1 MSTKIVLLIMIAF
14 SVNVL
19 GCDRDNSKL
28 ANQNSETNNS
38 ANVMENSTVVNK
50 SDDKA
55 PDFALKSIE
64 GKTVKLSDYKG
75 KVVIIDFWA
84 TWCPP
89 CRKGI
94 PDLISIQK
102 DFKDD
107 LVIIGIS
114 LDGEKT
120 IKDVP
125 GFVKSYG
132 INYPIVYG
140 DEKVVAAYGGIEGIP
155 TAFIVDKEGYVV
167 DQHVGLVPIE
177 TYVNKIKELIK

>member
-1 MSTKIVLLIMIAF
+1 MAKMFLVIIVAF
-14 SVNVL
+14 SV
-19 GCDRDNSKL
+19 C
-28 ANQNSETNNS
+28 TFS
-38 ANVMENSTVVNK
+38 ADKDGNKEKSSNTESTVYNPAV
-50 SDDKA
+50 DKA
-55 PDFALKSIE
+55 PDFALKSFD

-94 PDLISIQK
+94 PDLISIQNEYK
-102 DFKDD
+102 NDV
-107 LVIIGIS
+107 VIIGIS

-125 GFVKSYG
+125 GFVKSYA

-140 DEKVVAAYGGIEGIP
+140 NEKVVNDYGGIEGIP
-155 TAFIVDKEGYVV
+155 TAFLVDKKGNIVDK
-167 DQHVGLVPIE
+167 HVGLVPKD
-177 TYVNKIKELIK
+177 TYVNKIKELLK

>member
-1 MSTKIVLLIMIAF
+1 MH
-14 SVNVL
+14 
-19 GCDRDNSKL
+19 
-28 ANQNSETNNS
+28 
-38 ANVMENSTVVNK
+38 
-50 SDDKA
+50 
-55 PDFALKSIE
+55 LKSVD
-64 GKTVKLSDYKG
+64 GKTIKLSDYKG

-102 DFKDD
+102 DYKNKF
-107 LVIIGIS
+107 VIIGIS
-114 LDGEKT
+114 LDAEKT

-140 DEKVVAAYGGIEGIP
+140 DEKVVTAYGGIQSIP
-155 TAFIVDKEGYVV
+155 TAFVIDKKGNVV
-167 DQHVGLVPIE
+167 DRHIGLVSKEI
-177 TYVNKIKELIK
+177 YMNKIKELLK

>member
-1 MSTKIVLLIMIAF
+1 MTKIFLVIILAL
-14 SVNVL
+14 SVNTFSA
-19 GCDRDNSKL
+19 DNNGNKVKY
-28 ANQNSETNNS
+28 NNTVS
-38 ANVMENSTVVNK
+38 NVDIPAV
-50 SDDKA
+50 DKA
-55 PDFALKSIE
+55 PDFALKSFD

-94 PDLISIQK
+94 PDLISIQDEYKK
-102 DFKDD
+102 DV
-107 LVIIGIS
+107 VIIGIS

-125 GFVKSYG
+125 GFVKSYA

-140 DEKVVAAYGGIEGIP
+140 NEKVVNDYGGIEGIP
-155 TAFIVDKEGYVV
+155 TAFVVDKKGNIVDK
-167 DQHVGLVPIE
+167 HVGLVQKD
-177 TYVNKIKELIK
+177 TYISKIKELLK

>member
-1 MSTKIVLLIMIAF
+1 MMKMFLVLLIAIN
-14 SVNVL
+14 VNSFCVDKNL
-19 GCDRDNSKL
+19 SNTKSNNAESAIIKL
-28 ANQNSETNNS
+28 D
-38 ANVMENSTVVNK
+38 EN
-50 SDDKA
+50 KA
-55 PDFALKSIE
+55 PDFALKSFD

-94 PDLISIQK
+94 PDLISIQDEYKK
-102 DFKDD
+102 DV
-107 LVIIGIS
+107 VIIGVS

-125 GFVKSYG
+125 GFVKSYA

-140 DEKVVAAYGGIEGIP
+140 NEKVVNDYGGIEGIP
-155 TAFIVDKEGYVV
+155 TAFVVDKKGNIVDK
-167 DQHVGLVPIE
+167 HVGLVPKD
-177 TYVNKIKELIK
+177 TYVNKIKELLK

>member
-1 MSTKIVLLIMIAF
+1 MIKLVLIILVSI
-14 SVNVL
+14 SLNVF
-19 GCDRDNSKL
+19 GTDYNTDRSL
-28 ANQNSETNNS
+28 SGTTTNNYNIKF
-38 ANVMENSTVVNK
+38 AGDN
-50 SDDKA
+50 A
-55 PDFALKSIE
+55 PDFALKSVD
-64 GKTVKLSDYKG
+64 GKTIKLSDYKG

-107 LVIIGIS
+107 VVVIGIS
-114 LDGEKT
+114 LDAEKT

-125 GFVKSYG
+125 GFVKNYG

-140 DEKVVAAYGGIEGIP
+140 DEKVVTAYGGIEGIP
-155 TAFIVDKEGYVV
+155 TAFVIDKKGNIVDK
-167 DQHVGLVPIE
+167 HVGLVPKD
-177 TYVNKIKELIK
+177 TYVTKIKELLK